1 MYNHLRNIY
10 YRLRFYCKLNWYK
23 TLYFNF
29 KMFPFAVAKKLPVYV
44 YEWVKFTNLSGEIVI
59 DAPIK
64 RGMIGVGQQFEKLTR
79 SRGVSEIS
87 IIGKLVIKGHV
98 HIGKDVAIY
107 VGDNAYCEFGHMA
120 CLGSNVKIICTES
133 IILGTWARIGYE
145 SQLVD
150 TNSHQMYD
158 TLTNQQ
164 YSKTG
169 KIRIGDFNSISNRV
183 TFMPNSLTPE
193 YCVVASNSLCNKDY
207 SSLGSYILIGGIPA
221 KLIKENFSRD
231 WEGEKA
237 TLEKSLMVKW

>member
-1 MYNHLRNIY
+1 MYEFFKNTY
-10 YRLRFYCKLNWYK
+10 YRLRFYRKINWYK

-29 KMFPFAVAKKLPVYV
+29 KMFPFAVAKKIPVYI
-44 YEWVKFTNLSGEIVI
+44 YEWVKFTDLSGEIVI
-59 DAPIK
+59 EEPIK
-64 RGMIGVGQQFEKLTR
+64 RGMIGIGQQFEKLTR
-79 SRGVSEIS
+79 SKGVSEIS
-87 IIGKLVIKGHV
+87 IRGKLVAKGHV

-107 VGDNAYCEFGHMA
+107 VGDHAYCEFGHMT

-133 IILGTWARIGYE
+133 IVLGTWARIGYE

-158 TLTNQQ
+158 TRTNQK

-169 KIRIGDFNSISNRV
+169 KIKIGDYNSISNRV
-183 TFMPNSLTPE
+183 TFMPDSLTPD

-231 WEGEKA
+231 WEVERES
-237 TLEKSLMVKW
+237 LEKSLIVKW